1 MPPEITAEIG
11 ADIAREITARLRAL
25 DWSVSE
31 LSRQRGVSREVISG
45 IVNGRRVPSVR
56 SYERLR
62 RSLGLLPAA
71 AQLTRPAPPADFYE
85 EHLSRLVAV

>member
-1 MPPEITAEIG
+1 MPPESTAEIG

-31 LSRQRGVSREVISG
+31 LSRQSGVSREVISG

-56 SYERLR
+56 SYETYCRTDG
-62 RSLGLLPAA
+62 LGAA
-71 AQLTRPAPPADFYE
+71 WDQLMATFSPPAG
-85 EHLSRLVAV
+85 V